1 MDSLPSEEPP
11 EKRKNTGM
19 VSLSLLQGIFPTQEL
34 NWGLLHFRQIPYQL
48 SYPAEAQKYVNHRS
62 WRREVKAEC
71 KQREAGPE
79 AQAYIRVHGCSV
91 SDPQAGARLLNLN
104 KNSGVLVSHK

>member
-1 MDSLPSEEPP
+1 
-11 EKRKNTGM
+11 M

-79 AQAYIRVHGCSV
+79 AQAYIRVHGCRALESLGYGQIGQFKPKERGYGKPPSLGRV
-91 SDPQAGARLLNLN
+91 GLI
-104 KNSGVLVSHK
+104 